1 RLGAGRLSEVVG
13 RPTYRL
19 DRAMRTLGLYRLA
32 QETYN
37 RLPEDTQSAL
47 DAYAE
52 GVNAFL
58 ATRSGTLPPEFVML
72 RYAPEE
78 WKPADSLVW
87 GRLMAMRLTGN
98 WRTEALRAA
107 LSKRLSPEQISDL
120 WPKST
125 IDVPPTLAT
134 ARIPDFANIMH
145 NLLDGLPAWL
155 RQISASNSWV
165 VSGNRTA
172 TDKPL
177 MANDPHLG
185 FRAPGLWYLARVE
198 APGLNVT
205 GATAPGVPFHILGHN
220 GHIAWSFTTTDSDT
234 QDLYLER
241 RTRGNQDTYDTPA
254 GPRKYAVRMEEI
266 VVRDQPRETVKIRA
280 SRHGPI
286 ISDVYPRLRQSTAER
301 YDVALAAA
309 GLRADDLTPLALMRL
324 NRAKNWDEFTGA
336 LQSFHASAK
345 HVLRRRRR

>member
-1 RLGAGRLSEVVG
+1 LRTLLVGGALTALLSTAALLWLRTSLPVYSGVQTLKGLHGDVDVVFDRHAIPHIRATAPQDAYRALGFVHAQDRLFQMDFMRRLGAGRLSEVVG

-134 ARIPDFANIMH
+134 AGIPDFANIMH

-172 TDKPL
+172 TGKPL

-205 GATAPGVPFHILGHN
+205 GATAPGVPFHILG
-220 GHIAWSFTTTDSDT
+220 
-234 QDLYLER
+234 
-241 RTRGNQDTYDTPA
+241 P
-254 GPRKYAVRMEEI
+254 
-266 VVRDQPRETVKIRA
+266 
-280 SRHGPI
+280 
-286 ISDVYPRLRQSTAER
+286 
-301 YDVALAAA
+301 
-309 GLRADDLTPLALMRL
+309 
-324 NRAKNWDEFTGA
+324 
-336 LQSFHASAK
+336 
-345 HVLRRRRR
+345 